1 MTANTRIQVEIV
13 YIDSGGRQHS
23 SGASFDSLASMAT
36 QIETFFEIDKI
47 IRIEF
52 IH

>member
-1 MTANTRIQVEIV
+1 MSENAKIQVEIV
-13 YIDSGGRQHS
+13 YIDSGNRQHS

-36 QIETFFEIDKI
+36 QIETFFDLDKI

-52 IH
+52 IK